1 MNSSEICQDSSER
14 RRRIRRRAAETG
26 GNEPNGI
33 DYVEFEEDNQTM
45 INVFFLNKAP
55 QNVDVENIRITG
67 GVRIRDVRVK
77 AVFRCDMIDREEED
91 DCLQITLNKPGDF
104 STYTLRLVNAHE
116 GRPTDTPLDG
126 FDPRYAQIDFTFKAG
141 CASDLDCAPQDTC
154 YKEPRPEP
162 DINYLAKDY
171 GSFRQLILDR
181 LSLTMPDWKERHIP
195 DTGIALVELF
205 AYVGD
210 YLSYYQDA
218 VATES
223 YLDTARKRISVRR
236 HATLVDYRMH
246 EGCNARAWVTIQTS
260 LDVTLDN
267 PLDFYFITGGG
278 APTTTTPPD
287 TGDDVLTSDDLRGRA
302 PADYEVFEP
311 LLLTQT
317 RPQPINLYAAHN
329 RISFYTW
336 GDREC
341 CLPRGTTQATLR
353 DELAEE
359 PPHVRQEAV
368 SALYELHSQEES
380 DGQADEQMQREDYRV
395 PPAEEDE
402 PWQRAKRDPELDRPA
417 PQPPKRR
424 LHLRVGDV
432 LIFEEVMGAKTGVVA
447 DADASRRQAVRL
459 TRVEPRVDTLYN
471 QPVVLI
477 EWAEEDALRFTLCL
491 SSIGAAP
498 ECLYLEDVSVAR
510 GNIILVDHG
519 RTVRPERWEVPQATE
534 EPDGCLGH
542 LEPRETILKSGRFR
556 PRLKYS
562 PVTHRAPFPEPWAVG
577 RVQAQFLAQLT
588 DEVRARVEKLC
599 GQTRRGQRLSQEELR
614 ELTAIFGAGA
624 LAQVGLLRQGAR
636 DRQQQGSQP
645 QAEACERLL
654 ANFDGF
660 LAKKSH
666 WVGVLRERILNGYT
680 MSEPEKREI
689 GDLFGERFAA
699 GLRGLEGQLPVP
711 ASLALR
717 QQPRDALPCIIIRT
731 ERRKSPSDAPEEKE
745 RRRGAALPPALTYY
759 PRWMPRRDLLSS
771 TDRDRH
777 FVAEVDDEGRTNLR
791 FGDGELGRAPDP
803 LTSLKAT
810 YRTGN
815 GQAGNV
821 GAETISH
828 IVFRRTRLKGV
839 TLRVRNPLAA
849 QGGIDPEPVAEVKM
863 LAPGS
868 VRQDLQR
875 AIIAEDYARLAERD
889 RLHQVQRA
897 TARLSWTGG
906 WYEMQAIIDPRGSEE
921 AQPQLLSQIEG
932 SLYPYRRLGHDLV
945 VRQAQYVPLDIAL
958 SVCVLPHH
966 LRGHVKAALQEVFSN
981 RALPGGRRGFFHP
994 DNLTFGEGIYLSKLV
1009 AAAQA
1014 VEGVESVRVTK
1025 LQRLFEG
1032 ANGELEQGV
1041 LSIAPLEVAR
1051 LDNDPNFPEH
1061 GMLLLDVR
1069 GGR

>member
-1 MNSSEICQDSSER
+1 MNSSEICQDKGER
-14 RRRIRRRAAETG
+14 RRRIRERAAAAG

-33 DYVEFEEDNQTM
+33 DYVEFKEDDQTI

-67 GVRIRDVRVK
+67 GVRIRDIKVMS
-77 AVFRCDMIDREEED
+77 VFRCELLDREEED
-91 DCLQITLNKPGDF
+91 DCLQVIVNKPGDF
-104 STYTLRLVNAHE
+104 STYTLRLVNSRH

-126 FDPRYAQIDFTFKAG
+126 FDPRYAQIDFTFKAS
-141 CASDLDCAPQDTC
+141 CASDLDCAPQETC
-154 YKEPRPEP
+154 YKEPQPEP
-162 DINYLAKDY
+162 EINYLAKDY
-171 GSFRQLILDR
+171 SSFRRLILDR

-195 DTGIALVELF
+195 DIGIALVELF

-223 YLDTARKRISVRR
+223 YLDTARKRVSVRR
-236 HATLVDYRMH
+236 HAMLIDYRMH
-246 EGCNARAWVTIQTS
+246 EGCNARAWVTIEASQ
-260 LDVTLDN
+260 DVTLDN
-267 PLDFYFITGGG
+267 PRDFYFITGRG
-278 APTTTTPPD
+278 AATTTTALD
-287 TGDDVLTSDDLRGRA
+287 TGDDALTSDDLRGRA
-302 PADYEVFEP
+302 PTDYEVFEP
-311 LLLTQT
+311 LPLTQT
-317 RPQPINLYAAHN
+317 RPQPIHLYAAHN

-341 CLPRGTTQATLR
+341 CLPRGATGATLR
-353 DELAEE
+353 DEWVEE
-359 PPHVRQEAV
+359 PPHVREEAV
-368 SALYELHSQEES
+368 QALYESHVQEEW
-380 DGQADEQMQREDYRV
+380 DGQGDEQPQREDYRV
-395 PPAEEDE
+395 PPTAEDE
-402 PWQRAKRDPELDRPA
+402 PWQRAKRDPELERPA
-417 PQPPKRR
+417 PPAPKRQLR
-424 LHLRVGDV
+424 LRAGDV
-432 LIFEEVMGAKTGVVA
+432 LIFEEVMGPKTGVAA

-471 QPVVLI
+471 QPVVEI
-477 EWAEEDALRFTLCL
+477 EWAEEDALLFPLCL
-491 SSIGAAP
+491 SSISAAP

-519 RTVRPERWEVPQATE
+519 RTMRPERWEVPQAAE
-534 EPDGCLGH
+534 EMAGCLGP

-577 RVQAQFLAQLT
+577 RVQAQFLAQLL
-588 DEVRARVEKLC
+588 DEVRGRVENLC
-599 GQTRRGQRLSQEELR
+599 RQTRHGQRLSQEELR
-614 ELTAIFGAGA
+614 ELTTIFGAGT
-624 LAQVGLLRQGAR
+624 LAQVGLPRQGAK
-636 DRQQQGSQP
+636 DRQQPGSKQ

-654 ANFDGF
+654 ADFDRF

-666 WVGVLRERILNGYT
+666 WVEVLRERILNGYT
-680 MSEPEKREI
+680 MSEQEKREI

-699 GLRGLEGQLPVP
+699 GLSGLEGQLPGP

-717 QQPRDALPCIIIRT
+717 QQPRDALPCIVIRT
-731 ERRKSPSDAPEEKE
+731 QRRSASNAPEEKE
-745 RRRGAALPPALTYY
+745 RQRALPPSQTYY

-815 GQAGNV
+815 GTAGNV

-828 IVFRRTRLKGV
+828 VVFRRTRLKGV
-839 TLRVRNPLAA
+839 SLRVRNPLAA

-875 AIIAEDYARLAERD
+875 AIIAEDYARLAERN
-889 RLHQVQRA
+889 RLGQVQRA

-932 SLYPYRRLGHDLV
+932 SLYPYRRLGHDLA

-958 SVCVLPHH
+958 SVCVLPHY

-1032 ANGELEQGV
+1032 PNGELEQGV
-1041 LSIAPLEVAR
+1041 LPIGPLEVAR